1 MEKKATVIDGT
12 NLVTR
17 PGCIA
22 INPITWTT
30 DKIPAT
36 SEQNRGFIELNPAT
50 GGTPVLDAYGEL
62 LRVPDQADAT
72 VNKARGVVIC
82 SSVNPADYQFGF
94 PLEVFHTFDNPFL
107 SLQHQTER
115 RREDQPILHR
125 KRRELK
131 TKASGLI

>member
-1 MEKKATVIDGT
+1 MEKKAPVPGGT
-12 NLVTR
+12 NPVTR
-17 PGCIA
+17 PGGIA

-36 SEQNRGFIELNPAT
+36 AEQNRGSIELNPAT
-50 GGTPVLDAYGEL
+50 GGTPVFDAYGEL

-72 VNKARGVVIC
+72 AHSVVIC

-107 SLQHQTER
+107 SLQHQTESR
-115 RREDQPILHR
+115 RQDQPIIHR
-125 KRRELK
+125 KRRWL
-131 TKASGLI
+131 TTVLH